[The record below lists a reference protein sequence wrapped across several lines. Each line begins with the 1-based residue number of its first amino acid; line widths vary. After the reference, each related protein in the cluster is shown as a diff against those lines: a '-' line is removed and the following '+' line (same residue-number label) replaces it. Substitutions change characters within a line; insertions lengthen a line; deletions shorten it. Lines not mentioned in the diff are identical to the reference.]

1 MLYQS
6 TPMKNVLITAGS
18 RGIGFEIAKEFAKE
32 KFNLILISK
41 NLNSLKKARKELIKI
56 NKEIQ
61 CQIFPCDLSNVN
73 KAKKVFTKIKKENSI
88 DILINNFGGSYK
100 IKLRSNLNTKNLINL
115 INSNI
120 ICAYTAIEIFV
131 DQMVKSKWG
140 RVINISSAV
149 NQSYDTQL
157 NYYLAKSAQVLMI
170 KNLSTKKEYLKKNI
184 TFNSISPGAILSD
197 SSIWQNLKMKNE
209 STYKKIIKKS
219 FPMGIGKT
227 SDVSNLVLFLC
238 SKKSNYING
247 TNIVIDGGKSNLKN
261 IGYNL

>member
-1 MLYQS
+1 
-6 TPMKNVLITAGS
+6 MKNVLITAGS
-18 RGIGFEIAKEFAKE
+18 RGIGFAIAEELAKENY
-32 KFNLILISK
+32 NLILISE
-41 NLNSLKKARKELIKI
+41 NLNNLKRAKKRLIKI
-56 NKEIQ
+56 NKKIK
-61 CQIFPCDLSNVN
+61 CQIFTCDLTNIN
-73 KAKKVFTKIKKENSI
+73 KAKKVFIKIKKKNSV

-100 IKLRSNLNTKNLINL
+100 VKLKSILNTKNLVNL

-120 ICAYTAIEIFV
+120 ICAYTAIETFV
-131 DQMVKSKWG
+131 DQMIKSKWG

-149 NQSYDTQL
+149 NQSCDTQI

-209 STYKKIIKKS
+209 ATYKRIIKKS

-247 TNIVIDGGKSNLKN
+247 TNIVLDGGRSNFKN